1 MTAAGIPVTVFCHA
15 GYRGDEEPRAFM
27 FGKPHEGSKRIEVAE
42 VIDRWYGPDYRFFK
56 VRAPSGERYL
66 LRHHED
72 SDSWELAFFDST
84 ATP

>member
-15 GYRGDEEPRAFM
+15 GYRGDEEPRSFM
-27 FGKPHEGSKRIEVAE
+27 FGRLEEGSKRIEVAE
-42 VIDRWYGPDYRFFK
+42 VIDRWYGPDYRCFK

-72 SDSWELAFFDST
+72 SDSWELEFFDST
-84 ATP
+84 TAP